1 MLYFTIN
8 SLGNQIVA
16 LTVLTVAEVSKDVV
30 ALLWESDLIDSMSN
44 ETSLQEV
51 TGIFTSLSAV
61 LKALYVM
68 VEPLDHIR
76 PCTYQII
83 IAYWAC

>member
-1 MLYFTIN
+1 MNIIFKFE
-8 SLGNQIVA
+8 LGNQFAVLTI
-16 LTVLTVAEVSKDVV
+16 LTVTEVSKDVV

-51 TGIFTSLSAV
+51 TGIFTGLSAV

-68 VEPLDHIR
+68 VEPLHHVR
-76 PCTYQII
+76 ACT
-83 IAYWAC
+83 